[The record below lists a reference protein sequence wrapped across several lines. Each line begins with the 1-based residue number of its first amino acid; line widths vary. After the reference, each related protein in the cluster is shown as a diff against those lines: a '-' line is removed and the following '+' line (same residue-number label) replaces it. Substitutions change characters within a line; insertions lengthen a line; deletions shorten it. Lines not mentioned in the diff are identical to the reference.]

1 MARTTAYP
9 CTSVAL
15 LMGRGEIKET
25 GIVTPEKIAQD
36 ERLFRFVLS
45 RLAERGVKM
54 KMTTLAH
61 EKT

>member
-25 GIVTPEKIAQD
+25 GIVTPERIAQD
-36 ERLFRFVLS
+36 ERLFQSILG

-54 KMTTLAH
+54 MMTGLN
-61 EKT
+61 